1 MCFQIKFLKYRE
13 ISLVSLKSRT
23 CAVGRALGMR
33 RSAKPYG
40 VGMGSCQ
47 KGNGSPYSYG
57 LCQWQISLVP
67 RSHPLLMADLGSD
80 SVPEEIEEPCTRC
93 HYALSGIEQ
102 TLHEA
107 HTGRRQATG

>member
-23 CAVGRALGMR
+23 CAVGRAPGMR

-47 KGNGSPYSYG
+47 KGNGSPYSVMVYA
-57 LCQWQISLVP
+57 CA
-67 RSHPLLMADLGSD
+67 MADLGSD

-102 TLHEA
+102 TLKPILA
-107 HTGRRQATG
+107 AGRLQAEQQVRKK